1 MTLVE
6 RLRAGCVE
14 HPRRWSGNTHDDLG
28 GSVDATATDALMHE
42 AADYITAQQRTIQIN
57 LADAHPAIINF
68 LATRTEASAAEALL

>member
-14 HPRRWSGNTHDDLG
+14 HPRRWCGDTHDDLG

-42 AADYITAQQRTIQIN
+42 AADYIAAQQRTIKMQAN
-57 LADAHPAIINF
+57 ELESLRKLLAAK
-68 LATRTEASAAEALL
+68 EGG